1 MTNCLSEESM
11 AYVVDAY
18 LNENYDFRR
27 NVLSGKTE
35 MKSKKENL
43 WRIVSEATINTIVRK
58 LKLDGLDGS
67 KSPRQDV
74 IEYLFSDEVGAYNP
88 IRHYLSELPKWMW
101 SR

>member
-1 MTNCLSEESM
+1 M
-11 AYVVDAY
+11 AFVVDAY
-18 LNENYDFRR
+18 LSENYDFRR

-74 IEYLFSDEVGAYNP
+74 IEYLYSDEIEAYDP
-88 IRHYLSELPKWMW
+88 IRH
-101 SR
+101 